1 MPKFD
6 GLLKFD
12 LDSQHVQMYS
22 FGTGRYGGEG
32 VFVPRPGATVEDD
45 GWLMTFVHDEAQDTS
60 ELVIVSTQT
69 MTDEAIARIRM
80 PQRVPYGFHGTWVS
94 FPYC

>member
-12 LDSQHVQMYS
+12 LDNQRVQTHH

-45 GWLMTFVHDEAQDTS
+45 GWLMTFVHDEIQDTS
-60 ELVIVSTQT
+60 ELVIISAQA
-69 MTDEAIARIRM
+69 MTDEPLARIRM
-80 PQRVPYGFHGTWVS
+80 PQCIPYGFHGAWITL
-94 FPYC
+94 P